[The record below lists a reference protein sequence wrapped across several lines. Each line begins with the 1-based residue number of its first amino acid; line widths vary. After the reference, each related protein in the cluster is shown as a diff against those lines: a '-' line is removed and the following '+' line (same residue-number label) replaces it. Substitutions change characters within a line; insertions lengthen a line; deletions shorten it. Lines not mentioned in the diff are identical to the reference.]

1 MGTRPHVLL
10 IYGGRSAE
18 HAVSVVSARSIFD
31 ALRSEPWDLTLVC
44 IEAEGTWQL
53 TGYFEGSRGTAQF
66 PEAHISLGRIVLAH
80 GGRIIP
86 LDGQEAP
93 RRRVDVA
100 FPVLHG
106 TNGEDGTIQG
116 LLTLYDVPCVGAGV
130 LASAA
135 GMDKVCTKRLL
146 READIPVVD
155 FRVARQNDVR
165 RPDYDSC
172 VRALGHPLFVKPANT
187 GSSVGISKVRRR
199 SEFDEALDHAFLF
212 DSTVV
217 VESGIDG
224 REIECAVLGPAP
236 VRVSVC
242 GEIVTSHDFYT
253 YEAKYEDE
261 SGTQLIVPAELSE
274 AESDQIRSMARRTC
288 EALNCESMAR
298 VDFFLSSGGNIYV
311 NEINTIP
318 GFTSVSMYPRLWA
331 HTGITFPRLV
341 DELLSEAITRHDR
354 MRNLHRTR

>member
-1 MGTRPHVLL
+1 MGARPHVLL

-18 HAVSVVSARSIFD
+18 HAVSVVSARSIFN
-31 ALRSEPWDLTLVC
+31 AIRSEPWDLTLVR
-44 IEAEGTWQL
+44 IDAEGTWQL
-53 TGYFEGSRGTAQF
+53 TGCFEGSRESAHF
-66 PEAHISLGRIVLAH
+66 PEAHISLGSIAFTH
-80 GGRIIP
+80 GGQIIP
-86 LDGQEAP
+86 LEGRKVP
-93 RRRVDVA
+93 SRPVDVA

-116 LLTLYDVPCVGAGV
+116 LLALYDVPCVGAGV

-155 FRVARQNDVR
+155 FRVLRQSEAKR
-165 RPDYDSC
+165 LGYKAC

-187 GSSVGISKVRRR
+187 GSSVGISKVRSRR
-199 SEFDEALDHAFLF
+199 EYDQALDHAFLF
-212 DSTVV
+212 DSTVL
-217 VESGIDG
+217 VESAVDA

-261 SGTQLIVPAELSE
+261 SATRLIVPAELSE
-274 AESDQIRSMARRTC
+274 AQSDQIRGMARQVC

-298 VDFFLSSGGNIYV
+298 VDFFLSPGGDIYV

-318 GFTSVSMYPRLWA
+318 GFTSVSMYPLLWA
-331 HTGITFPRLV
+331 HTGIAFPRLV
-341 DELLSEAITRHDR
+341 GELLSDAITRHDR
-354 MRNLHRTR
+354 MRNLQRTR